1 MATRRNFFKYLG
13 IAGGAAAG
21 GAVTAASL
29 VASSEK
35 TEAVKEIEK
44 LNKASISI
52 QQPYGKQPHSDAVFY
67 SSGQER
73 MRLDSNYTLHLGTT
87 APKEKL
93 NVSEVSMIP
102 GPDGELYLKTNGKW
116 RKIVTE

>member
-29 VASSEK
+29 VASGTKSE
-35 TEAVKEIEK
+35 TVKEIED
-44 LNKASISI
+44 L
-52 QQPYGKQPHSDAVFY
+52 GY
-67 SSGQER
+67 SSLVINQQYGQER
-73 MRLDSNYTLHLGTT
+73 MRLCSDYTLGIGTT
-87 APKEKL
+87 APEKKL
-93 NVSEVSMIP
+93 NAVSVSMTA

>member
-1 MATRRNFFKYLG
+1 MERRKFFKFLG
-13 IAGGAAAG
+13 LSTAAAAG

-29 VASSEK
+29 VASGRK
-35 TEAVKEIEK
+35 TDAVKQIED
-44 LNKASISI
+44 L
-52 QQPYGKQPHSDAVFY
+52 GY
-67 SSGQER
+67 SSLIINQQYGQER
-73 MRLDSNYTLHLGTT
+73 MRLSSDGSFGIGTT

-93 NVSEVSMIP
+93 NAVSVSMTA